1 MLSIFFTWS
10 IFQSASNGG
19 ISASAET
26 SLVHDNIEN
35 DDSIAA
41 SNNRRTDLNDENR
54 HFDPR

>member
-1 MLSIFFTWS
+1 MLSIFFTWF

-54 HFDPR
+54 NFDPR